1 MSEENPTPQE
11 IKEAVSALREEVKK
25 VKPDPEVMEK
35 INKTLDAQEEQNQK
49 MLADI
54 EAFNKREEEWKER
67 LDAMEVELAR
77 KGGPGDGKNY
87 KETDEYKA
95 LNKFCQYGEN
105 IEEKAVLRTDN
116 DTTGGFLVISEMD
129 NTIVKNITEIDQ
141 MRTVCRVRTVSGKT
155 LEVPR
160 RKTNVAAQYEG
171 EAEEGPEDNQTYGLE
186 TMTPFRQSVTIPIT
200 QDMLMDSSF
209 DMESEIMMDAAEAFA
224 YGEGNGFVAGSG
236 HKQPEG
242 IISNTD
248 LQNAARETEAANA
261 ISAEDMIL
269 LTGDLK
275 VGYNPVYMLNRRVL
289 AILRTLRAD
298 AVSAGDA
305 SGGFLWQPGL
315 NGPVS
320 NTINGFPYVIM
331 PSMPDINNN
340 AYSVAFG
347 DFRRGYTI
355 IDRTGTSVVRDNLT
369 KKKQAIIEFTI
380 HRWNTGRVIL
390 PEAIKLLKVKSAL

>member
-1 MSEENPTPQE
+1 MSENAPTPQE
-11 IKEAVSALREEVKK
+11 VKEAVDALQEEVKK

-54 EAFNKREEEWKER
+54 EASKKREEEWKER
-67 LDAMEVELAR
+67 IDAMEAEMAR
-77 KGGPGDGKNY
+77 SGGPGDGKNY
-87 KETDEYKA
+87 KEADEYKA
-95 LNKFCQYGEN
+95 LNKFCQFGEN
-105 IEEKAVLRTDN
+105 IEEKAMLRTDN

-160 RKTNVAAQYEG
+160 RKTNIAAQYEG
-171 EAEEGPEDNQTYGLE
+171 EGEEGGEDTETYGLE

-209 DMESEIMMDAAEAFA
+209 DMESEIMMDASEAFA
-224 YGEGNGFVAGSG
+224 YGEGNGFIAGSG

-242 IISNTD
+242 IISNAD

-275 VGYNPVYMLNRRVL
+275 VGYNPVYMLNRRTL
-289 AILRTLRAD
+289 AILRTKRAD